1 MNLNRILITCAIAI
15 LACAAC
21 AAPPAT
27 PLGSPL
33 NSPLA
38 QATEIPIPRP
48 TQDATLGQVKGRL
61 MLRSGAEAQPLPGRI
76 LYLAELTKDASG
88 AETAAGLDRIASPR
102 TFTDVDGTFTFY
114 NVPPGRYALI
124 YDLVRNAYM
133 LRNPDR
139 DDDLII
145 TVATGGVADVGTL
158 AYNQLPQ

>member
-33 NSPLA
+33 NSPV
-38 QATEIPIPRP
+38 ATEIPIPRP
-48 TQDATLGQVKGRL
+48 TQDATLGQVKGKL
-61 MLRSGAEAQPLPGRI
+61 MVKSGAEAQPLPGRI

-88 AETAAGLDRIASPR
+88 AETAAGLDRVASPR

-133 LRNPDR
+133 LGDPNR
-139 DDDLII
+139 DEDLII
-145 TVATGGVADVGTL
+145 TVPAGGVADVGTL